1 MPFYGQVVVFIYLS
15 VKPCLFTDKCIFDVL
30 VRETP
35 PFYGQ
40 TVDSGVTDIT
50 NKALVHET
58 WKTKKRMSSV
68 VRLQDI
74 LSFSYWVRESNP
86 YCKIENLEY

>member
-1 MPFYGQVVVFIYLS
+1 M
-15 VKPCLFTDKCIFDVL
+15 KPCLFTDKLWFDVL
-30 VRETP
+30 VRETL
-35 PFYGQ
+35 PFCGQ
-40 TVDSGVTDIT
+40 TVDSGAINIS
-50 NKALVHET
+50 NKALVHG
-58 WKTKKRMSSV
+58 KTENVENKKRMSSV

>member
-1 MPFYGQVVVFIYLS
+1 ME
-15 VKPCLFTDKCIFDVL
+15 KHNMDK
-30 VRETP
+30 
-35 PFYGQ
+35 Q
-40 TVDSGVTDIT
+40 
-50 NKALVHET
+50 KT

>member
-1 MPFYGQVVVFIYLS
+1 M
-15 VKPCLFTDKCIFDVL
+15 KPYLFTDKLYFDVL

-40 TVDSGVTDIT
+40 VVDSGVTDIS

-58 WKTKKRMSSV
+58 WKTKKDVISRATSGHPFV
-68 VRLQDI
+68 FVLGTGIEPILQD
-74 LSFSYWVRESNP
+74 
-86 YCKIENLEY
+86 

>member
-1 MPFYGQVVVFIYLS
+1 MCLS
-15 VKPCLFTDKCIFDVL
+15 VKPRLFTDKCGFDVL
-30 VRETP
+30 VRESPAFLRTSCI
-35 PFYGQ
+35 
-40 TVDSGVTDIT
+40 SGVTDIS
-50 NKALVHET
+50 NKALVHG
-58 WKTKKRMSSV
+58 KTENMENKKRMSSV

>member
-1 MPFYGQVVVFIYLS
+1 M
-15 VKPCLFTDKCIFDVL
+15 L

-40 TVDSGVTDIT
+40 TVDSWATDIS

>member
-1 MPFYGQVVVFIYLS
+1 M
-15 VKPCLFTDKCIFDVL
+15 KPRLFTDKCGFDVL
-30 VRETP
+30 VRETL

-40 TVDSGVTDIT
+40 VVDSGATNIS

>member
-1 MPFYGQVVVFIYLS
+1 MCLS
-15 VKPCLFTDKCIFDVL
+15 VKPRLLRTSCIFDVL
-30 VRETP
+30 VRETL

-40 TVDSGVTDIT
+40 TVDSGVTNIS
-50 NKALVHET
+50 NKALVHG
-58 WKTKKRMSSV
+58 KTENVENKKRMSSV

>member
-1 MPFYGQVVVFIYLS
+1 M
-15 VKPCLFTDKCIFDVL
+15 KPCLFTDKLYFDVL

-40 TVDSGVTDIT
+40 TVDSGATNIIRY

-58 WKTKKRMSSV
+58 WKTKKDVISRATSGHPFV
-68 VRLQDI
+68 FVLGTGIEPILQD
-74 LSFSYWVRESNP
+74 
-86 YCKIENLEY
+86 